1 MLKLSES
8 QIDLMKKIS
17 ICPPV
22 NELNETCESEVEQ
35 DDNDGDLD
43 YMGIQ
48 QLNTMPLYTQILTR
62 IEQSGKEGIS
72 LKKLGNIFGF
82 DFYKARRLGTNLQTH
97 PEIVTIMK
105 ETHGGRAKF
114 QTLVMRK
121 LLKLNI
127 KSSPKVLNSIESS
140 ISNEISNEV
149 KSIDSNEKVIE
160 PELVI
165 IKRDNQSTKTIQ
177 ALMSD
182 RSVTRKKIVLNYL
195 EKHKIC
201 TKYEIDKEIR
211 TIEAENGLKGKLYEK
226 NSL

>member
-1 MLKLSES
+1 M
-8 QIDLMKKIS
+8 
-17 ICPPV
+17 
-22 NELNETCESEVEQ
+22 
-35 DDNDGDLD
+35 
-43 YMGIQ
+43 
-48 QLNTMPLYTQILTR
+48 
-62 IEQSGKEGIS
+62 
-72 LKKLGNIFGF
+72 
-82 DFYKARRLGTNLQTH
+82 
-97 PEIVTIMK
+97 
-105 ETHGGRAKF
+105 
-114 QTLVMRK
+114 
-121 LLKLNI
+121 
-127 KSSPKVLNSIESS
+127 
-140 ISNEISNEV
+140 